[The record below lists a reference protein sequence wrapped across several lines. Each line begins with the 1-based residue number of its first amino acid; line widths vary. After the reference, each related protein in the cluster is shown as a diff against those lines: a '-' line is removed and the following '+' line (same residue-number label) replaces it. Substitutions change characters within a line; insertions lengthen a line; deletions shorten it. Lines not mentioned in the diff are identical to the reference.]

1 MNAYAKQKQIHKYR
15 KQTSGYR
22 RGEGQI
28 RGMYKIKGFPGS
40 SESKESACSAGDP
53 RVRKIPWRSE
63 WQPTRVFL
71 PGKTHGK
78 RSLAGYSPWIHK
90 ESWLS
95 N

>member
-90 ESWLS
+90 ES
-95 N
+95 